1 MIREAL
7 DKVIKGIDL
16 SEEEMRNLMDGIM
29 DGEYSDI
36 LVSSFLTALKIK
48 GESVSEITGAA
59 KIMRKKAKKV
69 NLDSF
74 YAIDT
79 CGTGGDEANTFN
91 ISTGVAF
98 VCAAAD
104 VHVVKHGNRAV
115 SSKSGSAD
123 VLEELGVNLTLDE
136 NKVAKCVEEKSIGFF
151 FAPHY
156 HSAMKNVI
164 HIRRELKMRT
174 LFNILGPLTNP
185 AGAKGQVLGV
195 FDPELT
201 ETMAKVLKELGTEQA
216 LVVHGDGLDEIT
228 ITGKTKVTELK
239 NGDLRTYYIE
249 PEDFG
254 INRASFKDIEGGT
267 ATENADILRG
277 IFSGELKDAK
287 RDIIILNSAA
297 ALYVG
302 KKVDSISDG
311 VAMAK
316 NLLESGKVLSKM
328 EDFVKFTNDVE
339 EI

>member
-16 SEEEMRNLMDGIM
+16 TEEEMKQVMDGIM
-29 DGEYSDI
+29 DGKYSDI

-59 KIMRKKAKKV
+59 KIMRKKATKV
-69 NLDSF
+69 SIGDF

-79 CGTGGDEANTFN
+79 CGTGGDQANTFN

-98 VCAAAD
+98 VGAAAGI
-104 VHVVKHGNRAV
+104 HVVKHGNRAV

-123 VLEELGVNLTLDE
+123 VLEELGVNLTLDD
-136 NKVAKCVEEKSIGFF
+136 KRVVKCVEEKNIGFF
-151 FAPHY
+151 FAPYY

-174 LFNILGPLTNP
+174 IFNILGPLTNP

-195 FDPELT
+195 FDPDLT
-201 ETMAKVLKELGTEQA
+201 ETMAKVLKELGVEHA

-239 NGDLRTYYIE
+239 NGDLRTYYFE

-254 INRASFKDIEGGT
+254 MKRASFKDIEGGS
-267 ATENADILRG
+267 AVENAGILKG
-277 IFSGELKDAK
+277 IFSGDIKDAK
-287 RDIIILNSAA
+287 RDILILNSAA

-302 KKVDSISDG
+302 KKVDSIRDG
-311 VAMAK
+311 VAMAIEV
-316 NLLESGKVLSKM
+316 LDSGKVM
-328 EDFVKFTNDVE
+328 EKLEEYTKFTNDLE
-339 EI
+339 AM

>member
-7 DKVIKGIDL
+7 DKVIKGTDL
-16 SEEEMRNLMDGIM
+16 TEEEMKKVMDGIM
-29 DGEYSDI
+29 DGNYSDI

-48 GESVSEITGAA
+48 GESVAEITGAA
-59 KIMRKKAKKV
+59 KIMRKKAAKV
-69 NLDSF
+69 NIGEF

-98 VCAAAD
+98 ISAAAG

-136 NKVAKCVEEKSIGFF
+136 NRVVKCVEEKNIGFF
-151 FAPHY
+151 FAPYY

-174 LFNILGPLTNP
+174 IFNILGPLTNP

-201 ETMAKVLKELGTEQA
+201 ETMANVLKELGTEHA
-216 LVVHGDGLDEIT
+216 LVVHGNGLDEIT
-228 ITGKTKVTELK
+228 VTGRTKVTELK
-239 NGDLRTYYIE
+239 NGELRTYYLE

-254 INRASFKDIEGGT
+254 IKKASSKEVEGGS
-267 ATENADILRG
+267 AVENADILKG
-277 IFSGELKDAK
+277 IFSGEIRDAK
-287 RDIIILNSAA
+287 RDILVLNGAA

-302 KKVDSISDG
+302 KKVGSIRDG
-311 VAMAK
+311 VAMA
-316 NLLESGKVLSKM
+316 NEILDSGKVMDKLNEYIKY
-328 EDFVKFTNDVE
+328 TNE
-339 EI
+339 LEAI